1 MIGVLEVEKVD
12 VLERWLPADL
22 WGPQCGG
29 QLFEMVRVYHEE
41 ALVYRKL
48 LYHFLVPLE
57 VVVPVLH
64 RAILLMILVVLQ
76 IPQSLGEL
84 LPDLRVVHDTD
95 HVLAPLA
102 LEQPVIVKVAW
113 QLHGA
118 LLETVGG
125 APTPAGTGGTRVLWV
140 QQGRLLD
147 CEEDAGVV
155 QGRDN
160 RVLWRRCLI

>member
-1 MIGVLEVEKVD
+1 VIGVLQVEKVD
-12 VLERWLPADL
+12 VLEGWLPADL
-22 WGPQCGG
+22 RSPQCGR
-29 QLFEMVRVYHEE
+29 QLFEMMRVYHEE

-64 RAILLMILVVLQ
+64 RSVLLMILVVLQ
-76 IPQSLGEL
+76 IPQPLGEL

-95 HVLAPLA
+95 HVLGPLA
-102 LEQPVIVKVAW
+102 LEQPVVVKVAW

-125 APTPAGTGGTRVLWV
+125 PTAAAGAGGTRVLWV